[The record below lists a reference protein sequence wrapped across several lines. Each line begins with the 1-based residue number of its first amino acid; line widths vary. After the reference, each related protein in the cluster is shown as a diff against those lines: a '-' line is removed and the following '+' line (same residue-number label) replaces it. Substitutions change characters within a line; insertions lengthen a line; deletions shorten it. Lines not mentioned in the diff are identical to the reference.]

1 MLIELLEKLAT
12 PKSVG
17 RYNKNPRQKIQ
28 MVENL
33 GSVLRFIA
41 KENIK
46 LVNIGKQVLCIL
58 HSCPLLKVHSTRF
71 SNFHKSA
78 TKFS

>member
-1 MLIELLEKLAT
+1 MIVQAQRLETDLMDGLMLIELLDKLAT

-33 GSVLRFIA
+33 GSALQFISS
-41 KENIK
+41 ENIK
-46 LVNIGKQVLCIL
+46 LVNIGKAL
-58 HSCPLLKVHSTRF
+58 
-71 SNFHKSA
+71 
-78 TKFS
+78 